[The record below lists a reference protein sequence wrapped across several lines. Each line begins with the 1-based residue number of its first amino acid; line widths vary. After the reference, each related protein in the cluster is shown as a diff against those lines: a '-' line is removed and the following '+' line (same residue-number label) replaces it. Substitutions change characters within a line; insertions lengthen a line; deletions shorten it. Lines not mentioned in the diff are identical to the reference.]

1 MKEKKNN
8 SIKVYHYDPVCRKKI
23 NRNKAFYI
31 YNFKNEQFLICC
43 PVCQSEFESNREEYM
58 DKARMLDDKTNRR
71 RA

>member
-1 MKEKKNN
+1 MKKKKNN

-23 NRNKAFYI
+23 NKNKASYI

-43 PVCQSEFESNREEYM
+43 PVCQSEFESNRKKYM
-58 DKARMLDDKTNRR
+58 DAARRLDDKTNKQ